1 MTVTAPRLARQLTAP
16 NVANQPT
23 DMNVLRQPST
33 CTNLERQRPVLC
45 CRDIG
50 ADDDKA
56 PGDPLL
62 HGMFGAAVRT
72 YVKPGSERG
81 PDSNLQLR
89 PHVLTFYFQ

>member
-1 MTVTAPRLARQLTAP
+1 
-16 NVANQPT
+16 
-23 DMNVLRQPST
+23 
-33 CTNLERQRPVLC
+33 VLC
-45 CRDIG
+45 CFDIG

-62 HGMFGAAVRT
+62 HDMFSAAVRT